1 MFSGRSGAAR
11 LSLVVVIGLIVLKVA
26 VGAVTGSLSVLAQA
40 VDSFLDLFAVVITF
54 LAIRIAARPADEE
67 HPFGHGKAENIA
79 AIVQAVLIFFASVA
93 IIYSAI
99 RRIQTGATL
108 ELTEAGIGVMAVS
121 IIASILLSRYLLK
134 VSRQED
140 SIALEANA
148 KNIAADVYSAAAVFI
163 GLLLVRFT
171 NYSIIDPILALLVAL
186 YILRVAYDMLR
197 NSFGGLIDVK
207 LPDDEENIIK
217 TIIKEHTGQV
227 VDFHEL
233 RTRKAGSQRYI
244 DLHLVLPKDMSI
256 EKAHDICDHLEADIE
271 SRLPH
276 TDVTIHVEPC
286 DENCDQCDAT
296 CESRKG

>member
-11 LSLVVVIGLIVLKVA
+11 LSMVVVIGLIVIKVA

-54 LAIRIAARPADEE
+54 LAVRIATMPADEE

-79 AIVQAVLIFFASVA
+79 AIVQSVLIFFASVA
-93 IIYSAI
+93 IIYSAV

-108 ELTEAGIGVMAVS
+108 ELTEVGIGVMAVS
-121 IIASILLSRYLLK
+121 IITSILLSRYLLR

-171 NYSIIDPILALLVAL
+171 NYSIIDTILALLVAL
-186 YILRVAYDMLR
+186 YILKVAYDMLR

-207 LPDDEENIIK
+207 LPDDEEKIIK
-217 TIIKEHTGQV
+217 TTIKEHIGQV
-227 VDFHEL
+227 VDFHAL

-271 SRLPH
+271 SSLPR

>member
-40 VDSFLDLFAVVITF
+40 VDGFLDLFAVVITF

-79 AIVQAVLIFFASVA
+79 AIAQSILIFFASVA
-93 IIYSAI
+93 IIYSAV
-99 RRIQTGATL
+99 RRIQTGANL

-121 IIASILLSRYLLK
+121 IVASILLSRYLLK

-171 NYSIIDPILALLVAL
+171 NYSIIDSILALLVAL
-186 YILRVAYDMLR
+186 YILKVAYDMLR

-207 LPDDEENIIK
+207 LPDEEENIIK
-217 TIIKEHTGQV
+217 TTIKEHTGQV
-227 VDFHEL
+227 VGFHAL

-256 EKAHDICDHLEADIE
+256 EKAHDICDQVEAEIE
-271 SRLPH
+271 SRLPR

-296 CESRKG
+296 CENRKG

>member
-11 LSLVVVIGLIVLKVA
+11 LSMVVVIGLIVIKVA

-54 LAIRIAARPADEE
+54 LAVRIATMPADEE

-79 AIVQAVLIFFASVA
+79 AIVQSVLIFFASVA
-93 IIYSAI
+93 IIYSAV

-108 ELTEAGIGVMAVS
+108 ELTEVGIGVMAVS
-121 IIASILLSRYLLK
+121 IITSILLSRYLLR

-171 NYSIIDPILALLVAL
+171 NYSIIDTILALLVAL
-186 YILRVAYDMLR
+186 YILKVAYDMLR

-207 LPDDEENIIK
+207 LPDDEEKIIK
-217 TIIKEHTGQV
+217 TTIKEHIGQV
-227 VDFHEL
+227 VDFHAL
-233 RTRKAGSQRYI
+233 RTRKAGSQHYI

-256 EKAHDICDHLEADIE
+256 EKAHDMCDHLEADIE
-271 SRLPH
+271 SSLPR

>member
-54 LAIRIAARPADEE
+54 LAVHIAARPADEE

-79 AIVQAVLIFFASVA
+79 AIVQSVLIFFASVA

-121 IIASILLSRYLLK
+121 IVASILLSRYLLK

-186 YILRVAYDMLR
+186 YILKVAYDMLR

-207 LPDDEENIIK
+207 LPDNEENIIK
-217 TIIKEHTGQV
+217 TTIKEHTGQV
-227 VDFHEL
+227 VGFHAL

-256 EKAHDICDHLEADIE
+256 EKAHDICDQVEAEIE
-271 SRLPH
+271 SRLPR